1 MNWFRTTWEEIT
13 WSQFAALVLL
23 GFLFSI
29 GVAFLLRGVSLDSA
43 QRGALAATGLNT
55 VFGVR
60 MYFTKRR
67 LRRIPS
73 E

>member
-1 MNWFRTTWEEIT
+1 MSWFRTTWEEIT

-23 GFLFSI
+23 GFVFCI
-29 GVAFLLRGVSLDSA
+29 GVAFLLGGVSLDSA
-43 QRGALAATGLNT
+43 QRGAAVATGLNT

-67 LRRIPS
+67 LRRTPS

>member
-1 MNWFRTTWEEIT
+1 MKWFRTTWAEMT
-13 WSQFAALVLL
+13 WLQFAVLALV
-23 GFLFSI
+23 GFVLCIS
-29 GVAFLLRGVSLDSA
+29 GAFLMGGVSLDSA
-43 QRGALAATGLNT
+43 RRGAASAIGLNT